1 MYTDEHRAYA
11 RAYAETHKQQR
22 LEYAV
27 EYYKTHDRTQY
38 MKDYRL
44 KLKLI
49 ANALKPIP
57 VVIQQEVKPIPV
69 VIQQEVKPPVV
80 RPSSIGIFKS
90 RATWMP
96 ILSTDPTKTRQTS

>member
-1 MYTDEHRAYA
+1 VYTDEHRAYA

-22 LEYAV
+22 LEYHI
-27 EYYKTHDRTQY
+27 EYDKTHDRTQY
-38 MKDYRL
+38 FRDHRL

-49 ANALKPIP
+49 ADALKPP
-57 VVIQQEVKPIPV
+57 KPIPV

-80 RPSSIGIFKS
+80 KPSSVGIFK
-90 RATWMP
+90 RKTTWMP